1 MEKYDCGTLIMSIF
15 ILHISF
21 NFEDGIIIERAY
33 FKTEK
38 DARLVGRFLFRKKR
52 MNFLSPEDCYD
63 YEKSLKDEFGDK
75 YDILSLRYDKYLDG
89 QPGTLLER
97 KIEDDL

>member
-1 MEKYDCGTLIMSIF
+1 MSIF
-15 ILHISF
+15 ILHVSF
-21 NFEDGIIIERAY
+21 NSEDGFIIERVY

-38 DARLVGRFLFRKKR
+38 DARLVGKFIVMKKR
-52 MNFLSPEDCYD
+52 MKMSPRDCYD
-63 YEKSLKDEFGDK
+63 EKRLKDEFGDK
-75 YDILSLRYDKYLDG
+75 YDILSLKYDKYLDG